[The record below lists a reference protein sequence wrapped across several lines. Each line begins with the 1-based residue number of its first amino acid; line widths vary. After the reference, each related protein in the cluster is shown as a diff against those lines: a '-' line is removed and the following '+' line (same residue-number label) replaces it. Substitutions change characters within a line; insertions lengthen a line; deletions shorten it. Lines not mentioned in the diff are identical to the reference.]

1 MRRMGHAQRFCV
13 IAQARTGSEYLTTR
27 LNEHPQ
33 IVCHRELFN
42 PHAVYSGLGSAFK
55 ARLPSVEFRDAEPL
69 AALEQVAALSE
80 EAFPEKRV
88 FGFKLFLKHNQDVRK
103 HVRADVSYRLIVLE
117 RRNKLAQFVSTQTA
131 RATGQWT
138 ARANKKGEA
147 KPSNKPSAVADGP
160 PEPMAVDID
169 RLAHFVEISTKR
181 YALFNKRITDREG
194 VLHLHSEDLDERFA
208 EVLEFLGVD
217 VTPELRI
224 VRLRQNPAPLV
235 ERVSNWDAVVK
246 WLESHGHADWAVA

>member
-1 MRRMGHAQRFCV
+1 MGHAQRFCV

-27 LNEHPQ
+27 LNEHPE
-33 IVCHRELFN
+33 IICHRELFN
-42 PHAVYSGLGSAFK
+42 PHAVYSALGSAFK

-103 HVRADVSYRLIVLE
+103 HVRADLRYRLIVLE

-138 ARANKKGEA
+138 ARTTKKGEA
-147 KPSNKPSAVADGP
+147 KPSSKAGAETDAPPGP
-160 PEPMAVDID
+160 MDVDLD
-169 RLAHFVEISTKR
+169 HLAHFVEISTKR
-181 YALFNKRITDREG
+181 YALFNKRIADREG
-194 VLHLHSEDLDERFA
+194 VMHLHSEDLDERFV
-208 EVLEFLGVD
+208 EVLGFLGVD
-217 VTPELRI
+217 VTPELRV
-224 VRLRQNPAPLV
+224 VRLRQNPAPLA
-235 ERVSNWDAVVK
+235 ERIRNWDAVVG
-246 WLESHGHADWAVA
+246 WLQRGGHAEWAGA